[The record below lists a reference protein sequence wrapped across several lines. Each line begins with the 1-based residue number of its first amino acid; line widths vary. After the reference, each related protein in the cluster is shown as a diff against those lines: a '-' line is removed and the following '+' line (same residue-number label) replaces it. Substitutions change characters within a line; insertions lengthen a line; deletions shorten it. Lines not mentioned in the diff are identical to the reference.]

1 MPTPLWRLRTAF
13 AGLICEVAVMTQC
26 EQVIRHMEES
36 GSITSMEAM
45 QEYGIMRLA
54 SRIND
59 LRRAGY
65 PIRREMVT
73 RMNRYGETV
82 ASARYSIAGGDRNG

>member
-1 MPTPLWRLRTAF
+1 
-13 AGLICEVAVMTQC
+13 MTQC
-26 EQVIRHMEES
+26 KQVIRHMEKS
-36 GSITSMEAM
+36 GRLTSLEAM

-54 SRIND
+54 SRITD
-59 LRRAGY
+59 LKKAGY

-82 ASARYSIAGGDRNG
+82 AFARYSIAGGDRNG